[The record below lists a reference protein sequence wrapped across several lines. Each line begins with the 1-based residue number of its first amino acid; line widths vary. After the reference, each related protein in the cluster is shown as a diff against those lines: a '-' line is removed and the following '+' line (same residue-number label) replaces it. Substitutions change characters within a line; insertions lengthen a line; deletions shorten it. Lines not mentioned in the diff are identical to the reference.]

1 MNYIAKH
8 TGGKLSNDPYI
19 ITYDD
24 IRRMYDENLCDA
36 AECES
41 VTQSSYRGESFYSNE
56 EDPVR
61 ESFRIIEWLF
71 LRKFSIVTPKPQA
84 L

>member
-8 TGGKLSNDPYI
+8 AGGKLSNDPYI

-24 IRRMYDENLCDA
+24 IRRMYDKNLCDT

-41 VTQSSYRGESFYSNE
+41 VTQSSYRGESFYSN
-56 EDPVR
+56 DGRPGTGKLQDNR
-61 ESFRIIEWLF
+61 MAFF
-71 LRKFSIVTPKPQA
+71 RKFSIVTPKPQA